1 MRLCYRTSDEAAAR
15 AITAVVKEVYD
26 AFKKAG
32 VPEEDAWAAA
42 AALSTHE
49 RHFAEL
55 KTEITGLHR
64 RLGGLEHRLDGMDQR
79 LDGVDRR
86 LDGIERRFDRL
97 EGEVGDLK
105 RDIADVKAEL
115 RMHRWVLGFI
125 VALNIGILARL
136 LTM

>member
-1 MRLCYRTSDEAAAR
+1 MTRSR
-15 AITAVVKEVYD
+15 K
-26 AFKKAG
+26 G

-55 KTEITGLHR
+55 KTEINGLDR
-64 RLGGLEHRLDGMDQR
+64 RLDGVEHRLDGLDHR
-79 LDGVDRR
+79 LDGVERR
-86 LDGIERRFDRL
+86 LDRL
-97 EGEVGDLK
+97 DGEVGGLK
-105 RDIADVKAEL
+105 REIADIKAEL

-136 LTM
+136 LMM

>member
-1 MRLCYRTSDEAAAR
+1 MTRQEGGRARGGRL
-15 AITAVVKEVYD
+15 
-26 AFKKAG
+26 G
-32 VPEEDAWAAA
+32 AA

-55 KTEITGLHR
+55 KTDINGLDR
-64 RLGGLEHRLDGMDQR
+64 RLDGVEHRLDGVDQR
-79 LDGVDRR
+79 LGGVERR
-86 LDGIERRFDRL
+86 LDRL

-105 RDIADVKAEL
+105 REMADIKVEL
-115 RMHRWVLGFI
+115 RMHRWVLGFS